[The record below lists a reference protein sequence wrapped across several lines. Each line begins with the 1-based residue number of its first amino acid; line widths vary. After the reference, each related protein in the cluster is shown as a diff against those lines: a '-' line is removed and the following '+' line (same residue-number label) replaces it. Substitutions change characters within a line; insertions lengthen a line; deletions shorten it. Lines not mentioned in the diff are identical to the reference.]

1 MLAGECKMAEI
12 RTEMV
17 EANGLSFEV
26 DMAGDGDKLALLLH
40 GFPENS
46 YAWRHQMA
54 LFAELG
60 YTVWAPNLRGY
71 KGSSRPTGVKNYSLE
86 VLMDDVA
93 GLIDVSGKSDVTLVV
108 HDWGGV
114 IGWFFMMRKV
124 RPVSRFIVLN
134 IPHPKLM
141 FDKMRTWT
149 QLSKSWYIFFFQIPW
164 LPEFMLKL
172 GGVKGFRR
180 IFRDTAKNK
189 DNFTNSHIDQFAKPA
204 LEPGALTAM
213 INYYRGLMRG
223 GSSRRQ
229 QKHGFPVIEVPT
241 LMLWGTADMALD
253 VSTTVDTS
261 TQVSDLT
268 LRYLPGVSHWIQQ
281 DAPHTVNRLIGAW
294 LKGEPVPEISETDPL
309 D

>member
-1 MLAGECKMAEI
+1 MSDI
-12 RTEMV
+12 RTEQV

-46 YAWRHQMA
+46 YAWRHQMG

-71 KGSSRPTGVKNYSLE
+71 KGTTRPKGVKNYSLE
-86 VLMDDVA
+86 LLMADVA
-93 GLIDVSGKSDVTLVV
+93 GLIDASGKSDVTLVV
-108 HDWGGV
+108 HDWGGA
-114 IGWFFMMRKV
+114 IGWMFMVRKI

-141 FDKMRTWT
+141 FEKMRTWT
-149 QLSKSWYIFFFQIPW
+149 QMSKSWYIFFFQIPW
-164 LPEFMLKL
+164 LPEFMMRL
-172 GGVKGFRR
+172 GGVKAFRK

-189 DNFTNSHIDQFAKPA
+189 SNFTDADIDHFAKPA

-213 INYYRGLMRG
+213 LNYYRGLLRG
-223 GSSRRQ
+223 GGGDRQ
-229 QKHGFPVIEVPT
+229 RELGYEVIDTPT

-253 VSTTVDTS
+253 VSTTTDTH
-261 TQVSDLT
+261 TLVSDLT

-281 DAPHTVNRLIGAW
+281 DAPHTVNRMITAW
-294 LKGEPVPEISETDPL
+294 LKGETVPELTETDPL